1 MRVSERVHELM
12 NATPA
17 DMPVIWRM
25 SAEVLNNLLI
35 EMGLTYEQRA
45 EAMACPM
52 RLYSINIYVEED
64 LPPNTLI
71 LQSETVVR

>member
-1 MRVSERVHELM
+1 
-12 NATPA
+12 
-17 DMPVIWRM
+17 
-25 SAEVLNNLLI
+25 
-35 EMGLTYEQRA
+35 MGLTYEQRA
-45 EAMACPM
+45 EVMACPM

>member
-1 MRVSERVHELM
+1 
-12 NATPA
+12 
-17 DMPVIWRM
+17 M
-25 SAEVLNNLLI
+25 SADVLNNLLI

-71 LQSETVVR
+71 LQSETIVR